1 MRHINSFF
9 AKGLFFISVC
19 IFFSSLLAA
28 QSTITYKGSGGYS
41 LVERTDLRR
50 YENGKYKG
58 LTSREVRSF
67 ISPSESPNG
76 MYAEDRWYDGS
87 FYVNEETLRNTQ
99 SVTAGIHDSIP
110 SVFRISANGKLTM
123 YEDNGYPSFR
133 SFPSFP
139 SEKVKIGVGDRW
151 NAMAERSVDPL
162 YKGIFTKL
170 QMYVQ
175 YEFAGEEV
183 YKGEAVYRIKAM
195 WQTNYGMSYT
205 DRRGDPDLQK
215 ALGGHKAD
223 IIVRKATGEAILVI
237 DTVDETF
244 VYRDGL
250 QVQFK
255 GRITLFT
262 EFPPAVEHE
271 KILPALAKI
280 ATVVPQTKQQSNQS
294 KTVSTTTD
302 TTTTKGNTND
312 TAKQT
317 KTDTK
322 KQKEVKAEKVD
333 DIEFI
338 DWDNVTKVASKDDEG
353 KTKQTETDSSKQSD
367 TTKQTET
374 KQIDSDTKNE
384 KNTEEDVAKTKEA
397 TKEEKRAE
405 TIAKIT
411 AKQSEEENNGT
422 KQKNNMVVEE
432 TAAGIRLSM
441 RDIRFK
447 PDSDEVLP
455 SESYRLD
462 EIAKVL
468 KMVPDSQFLVEGH
481 TAAVGRPQGE
491 KTLSEQR
498 AHKIAEELA
507 KRGIPA
513 TSFITRGL
521 GGTKPVAPNTTEAGK
536 AQNRRVEITI
546 LE

>member
-1 MRHINSFF
+1 MKSIF
-9 AKGLFFISVC
+9 AKAAIICFVLSAS
-19 IFFSSLLAA
+19 FSQTS
-28 QSTITYKGSGGYS
+28 ITYSGSGGYS

-67 ISPSESPNG
+67 ISPSLSPDGSFSN
-76 MYAEDRWYDGS
+76 ERWYDGS
-87 FYVNEETLRNTQ
+87 FYVNEETLRNSQ

-123 YEDNGYPSFR
+123 FEDNGYPSFR

-139 SEKVKIGVGDRW
+139 TVPVSVGERW
-151 NAMAERSVDPL
+151 NAMGERAVDPL
-162 YKGIFTKL
+162 YKGIFTRIPIF
-170 QMYVQ
+170 VQ
-175 YEFAGEEV
+175 YEFVGSEV
-183 YKGEAVYRIKAM
+183 YKGEAVYRIRAM
-195 WQTNYGMSYT
+195 WQTNYGANKI
-205 DRRGDPDLQK
+205 DWKGDAELIK

-223 IIVRKATGEAILVI
+223 IIVRQSTGEAILVL
-237 DTVDETF
+237 DNVDETF
-244 VYRDGL
+244 VYKDGL

-255 GRITLFT
+255 GKITLFT

-280 ATVVPQTKQQSNQS
+280 ATVKEGSSNTQKKTKDNVSETKIVSEKTSPETKDSSSSVIEWSDGDKGDTSGENGS
-294 KTVSTTTD
+294 KS
-302 TTTTKGNTND
+302 KKKE
-312 TAKQT
+312 AKQ
-317 KTDTK
+317 KEKGKKKDEGASEK
-322 KQKEVKAEKVD
+322 QPSEDIAKEQKVAKSEAKSEKQKTKEEVKAEN
-333 DIEFI
+333 F
-338 DWDNVTKVASKDDEG
+338 
-353 KTKQTETDSSKQSD
+353 
-367 TTKQTET
+367 
-374 KQIDSDTKNE
+374 
-384 KNTEEDVAKTKEA
+384 
-397 TKEEKRAE
+397 
-405 TIAKIT
+405 AKIT
-411 AKQSEEENNGT
+411 EAAKEGDDGSA
-422 KQKNNMVVEE
+422 KNNMIVEE
-432 TAAGIRLSM
+432 TPAGIRLSM

-447 PDSDEVLP
+447 ADSDEVLP

-481 TAAVGRPQGE
+481 TAAVGKPQGE

-513 TSFITRGL
+513 TNFITRGM
-521 GGTKPVAPNTTEAGK
+521 GGTKPVASNATESGR

>member
-1 MRHINSFF
+1 M
-9 AKGLFFISVC
+9 KTLFLLQKSLIVTIISC
-19 IFFSSLLAA
+19 ALAFHALA
-28 QSTITYKGSGGYS
+28 QTSITYSGSGGYS

-76 MYAEDRWYDGS
+76 MYEQDRWYDGS

-139 SEKVKIGVGDRW
+139 TVPVKIGDRW
-151 NAMAERSVDPL
+151 NAMGERSVDPL

-170 QMYVQ
+170 QIYVQ

-183 YKGEAVYRIKAM
+183 YKGEPVYRIKAM

-205 DRRGDPDLQK
+205 DRRGDPELQK

-244 VYRDGL
+244 IYRDGL

-262 EFPPAVEHE
+262 EFPPAVEHD
-271 KILPALAKI
+271 KLLPALAKI
-280 ATVVPQTKQQSNQS
+280 ATIQQQPKQPKAVSQNQ
-294 KTVSTTTD
+294 
-302 TTTTKGNTND
+302 
-312 TAKQT
+312 KQT
-317 KTDTK
+317 KNDTK
-322 KQKEVKAEKVD
+322 TQDDKKTEKKKPVAEKVD
-333 DIEFI
+333 DIDFI
-338 DWDNVTKVASKDDEG
+338 DWDNIDKVASTKDDKKNKDN
-353 KTKQTETDSSKQSD
+353 KTKTDDKKPPVVTEKQPKA
-367 TTKQTET
+367 TEKQPMAAA
-374 KQIDSDTKNE
+374 E
-384 KNTEEDVAKTKEA
+384 K

-411 AKQSEEENNGT
+411 EKQSEEENNGT

-447 PDSDEVLP
+447 ADSDEVLP

-481 TAAVGRPQGE
+481 TAAVGKPQGE

-498 AHKIAEELA
+498 ARKIAEELA

-513 TSFITRGL
+513 TSFITRGH
-521 GGTKPVAPNTTEAGK
+521 GGTKPVAPNNTEAGK

>member
-1 MRHINSFF
+1 M
-9 AKGLFFISVC
+9 KTLFLLQKSLIVTIISC
-19 IFFSSLLAA
+19 ALAFSALA
-28 QSTITYKGSGGYS
+28 QTSITYSGSGGYS

-76 MYAEDRWYDGS
+76 MYEEDRWYDGS

-139 SEKVKIGVGDRW
+139 TVPVKIGDRW
-151 NAMAERSVDPL
+151 NAMGERSVDPL

-170 QMYVQ
+170 QIYVQ

-183 YKGEAVYRIKAM
+183 YKGEPVYRIKAM

-205 DRRGDPDLQK
+205 DRRGDPELQK

-244 VYRDGL
+244 IYRDGL

-262 EFPPAVEHE
+262 EFPPAVEHD
-271 KILPALAKI
+271 KLLPALAKI
-280 ATVVPQTKQQSNQS
+280 ATIQQQQPKAVSQNPKQS
-294 KTVSTTTD
+294 KTVTQQPKAVNQQPEI
-302 TTTTKGNTND
+302 TTTKTN
-312 TAKQT
+312 
-317 KTDTK
+317 TK
-322 KQKEVKAEKVD
+322 KQEKQTVSEKQPVAEKVD
-333 DIEFI
+333 DIDFI
-338 DWDNVTKVASKDDEG
+338 DWDNIDKVASTKDDKSKKDN
-353 KTKQTETDSSKQSD
+353 KTKTDDIKPPVVTEKQPVA
-367 TTKQTET
+367 TEKQPVAAA
-374 KQIDSDTKNE
+374 E
-384 KNTEEDVAKTKEA
+384 K

-411 AKQSEEENNGT
+411 EKQSEEENNGT

-447 PDSDEVLP
+447 ADSDEVLP

-481 TAAVGRPQGE
+481 TAAVGKPQGE

-498 AHKIAEELA
+498 ARKIAEELA

-513 TSFITRGL
+513 TSFITRGH
-521 GGTKPVAPNTTEAGK
+521 GGTKPVAPNNTEAGK